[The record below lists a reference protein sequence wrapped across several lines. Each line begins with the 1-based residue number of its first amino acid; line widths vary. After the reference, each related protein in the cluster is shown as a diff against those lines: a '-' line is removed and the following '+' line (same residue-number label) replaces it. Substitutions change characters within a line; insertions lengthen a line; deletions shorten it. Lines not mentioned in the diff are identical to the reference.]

1 MPLFPFYDFRVSF
14 ANSSPWQRRILG
26 ADEAVLYKYALA
38 GLLVAAFLTFF
49 LAGPLLTW
57 VGRFGSYAVLITAI
71 GFRIAVVALVVW
83 LALEL
88 IFRGPGHISTL

>member
-1 MPLFPFYDFRVSF
+1 MIRPK
-14 ANSSPWQRRILG
+14 G
-26 ADEAVLYKYALA
+26 AVMYKYALA
-38 GLLVAAFLTFF
+38 GLVLAALLSVF

-57 VGRFGSYAVLITAI
+57 VGQFGPYAVLITAV
-71 GFRIAVVALVVW
+71 GFRVAVVALIVW

>member
-1 MPLFPFYDFRVSF
+1 M
-14 ANSSPWQRRILG
+14 
-26 ADEAVLYKYALA
+26 YKYALA
-38 GLLVAAFLTFF
+38 GLVLAAFLTVF

-57 VGRFGSYAVLITAI
+57 VGQFGPFAVLISAI
-71 GFRIAVVALVVW
+71 GFRIAVVALIVW